1 MNQKVCIQRMFMSLI
16 FSVFMNQKVCIQ
28 RMFMSLIFSVMYLL
42 SFAQTRQI
50 SGMVKDMSGEPV
62 IGVNVSVKGTGNG
75 SITDLDGKF
84 TIPNVKEKDVLV
96 VSYIGY
102 LTQSVSVGKQTSF
115 IITLKEDTQ
124 ALDEVVVVGYG
135 VQKKRDLSG
144 AVSSVKSRDI
154 TAIPTTNALEAL
166 QGKVAGLDLTA
177 SSGKAGADLSFT
189 IRGERSLKASNAP
202 LILVDGI
209 DYGTTLDINP
219 SDIES
224 IEVLKDASSTA
235 IYGTRGANG
244 IIIVT
249 TKKGKAGKSKVSLN
263 AFASIN
269 MISSYPSIMNGAEY
283 AQLKREAY
291 RDQTTN
297 EYLPDEQV
305 FTVAQE
311 LEYVREGVSTDYRDL
326 MMSNGFNQNYELSI
340 TGGTEKTQHSISLGY
355 RGENGLFKNDN
366 YKRLNARVALDHKL
380 LENLKIGT
388 NITYTYKDQNTRRDP
403 LNMCNKIVPLSKP
416 YDENGEVVRFPAPGY
431 NSQTNPLVDDV
442 DGAVKDNTKA
452 TRFFGSLYANWNITK
467 DLLFRTTLGVD
478 VRNKRRGYYCS
489 ANSLDGEG
497 KDSKSLKEHTI
508 ESGITWENVLTYS
521 KILGEHDFQIMGGT
535 STIYKSKEYTLA
547 SGKGQTYGGNIYH
560 NLASNTKEV
569 MIDSYL
575 NEEKLAS
582 FFGRV
587 NYKFMDRYILTASLR
602 ADGSSLLADGHKW
615 GYFPSVAVAW
625 RMNEESFLKG
635 FDELSNLKLRLSWGE
650 SGQSAIDPYQTVGL
664 LGSSTYSFNNDL
676 ASGLYPKT
684 MSNKNLTWET
694 TSVFDLGVDF
704 GFFNNRLSGSVDVY
718 KSYTRNVLMNRKIPS
733 TNGYTEVMENIGK
746 TENFGIDV
754 ALNSVNIQKKNFTW
768 TTDFTL
774 SHNKEKIKELASGA
788 LRDEANSWFVGEAFQ
803 VFYDYKKIG
812 IWQLDEADEAAKNG
826 QKPGDIKI
834 QDTDGNGEITPEDRV
849 IYSKRPKVTFGIN
862 NSFTIHDFEFS
873 FFIYSRLGQWIDYE
887 FNRGYKPDGLENS
900 SNVDYWTP
908 ENPTNNFPRPN
919 RFYGFGKT
927 RYSST
932 LKYEKGS
939 FVKVRDVTLAYNI
952 PSKVLASLGLGRA
965 RIYATAK
972 NFFTFSSIDNY
983 DPERGGG
990 ISFPMTKQLVFGVN
1004 LDF

>member
-1 MNQKVCIQRMFMSLI
+1 
-16 FSVFMNQKVCIQ
+16 MNQKVCIQ

-625 RMNEESFLKG
+625 
-635 FDELSNLKLRLSWGE
+635 SWGE

>member
-1 MNQKVCIQRMFMSLI
+1 
-16 FSVFMNQKVCIQ
+16 MNQKVCIQ

-431 NSQTNPLVDDV
+431 NSQTSPLVDDV

-812 IWQLDEADEAAKNG
+812 IWQLDEAAKNG

>member
-1 MNQKVCIQRMFMSLI
+1 
-16 FSVFMNQKVCIQ
+16 MNQKVCIQ

-1004 LDF
+1004 LDFL

>member
-1 MNQKVCIQRMFMSLI
+1 
-16 FSVFMNQKVCIQ
+16 MNQKVCIQ

-1004 LDF
+1004 LDFYNI

>member
-1 MNQKVCIQRMFMSLI
+1 
-16 FSVFMNQKVCIQ
+16 MNQKVCIQ

-908 ENPTNNFPRPN
+908 ENPTNEWARID
-919 RFYGFGKT
+919 
-927 RYSST
+927 SST
-932 LKYEKGS
+932 GGNS
-939 FVKVRDVTLAYNI
+939 FSVYRKKSFIRLDNISVGYNV
-952 PSKVLASLGLGRA
+952 PSRWITKLGLGSLRV
-965 RIYATAK
+965 YANVRNVAVWAPDFK
-972 NFFTFSSIDNY
+972 LW
-983 DPERGGG
+983 DPENSSPTPRTYTFG
-990 ISFPMTKQLVFGVN
+990 INVTM
-1004 LDF
+1004 

>member
-1 MNQKVCIQRMFMSLI
+1 MDGDIEMNSD
-16 FSVFMNQKVCIQ
+16 
-28 RMFMSLIFSVMYLL
+28 
-42 SFAQTRQI
+42 QI
-50 SGMVKDMSGEPV
+50 V
-62 IGVNVSVKGTGNG
+62 ING
-75 SITDLDGKF
+75 AT
-84 TIPNVKEKDVLV
+84 DVLILARV
-96 VSYIGY
+96 EPSDNMEISKVPDMMKDLSLYPTNYAELLDAHKKIHKELFERVSIDLG
-102 LTQSVSVGKQTSF
+102 VS
-115 IITLKEDTQ
+115 KEDRMKSSEELLEAGGSNP
-124 ALDEVVVVGYG
+124 ALIEKIFDAARYNVICATGINPPNLQG
-135 VQKKRDLSG
+135 IWGATMTPPWSG
-144 AVSSVKSRDI
+144 DY
-154 TAIPTTNALEAL
+154 TTNGNLPVVISHYLQANTPELMLPLFDRLEAYMEDF
-166 QGKVAGLDLTA
+166 KV
-177 SSGKAGADLSFT
+177 
-189 IRGERSLKASNAP
+189 
-202 LILVDGI
+202 
-209 DYGTTLDINP
+209 
-219 SDIES
+219 
-224 IEVLKDASSTA
+224 
-235 IYGTRGANG
+235 
-244 IIIVT
+244 
-249 TKKGKAGKSKVSLN
+249 
-263 AFASIN
+263 
-269 MISSYPSIMNGAEY
+269 
-283 AQLKREAY
+283 
-291 RDQTTN
+291 
-297 EYLPDEQV
+297 
-305 FTVAQE
+305 
-311 LEYVREGVSTDYRDL
+311 
-326 MMSNGFNQNYELSI
+326 
-340 TGGTEKTQHSISLGY
+340 
-355 RGENGLFKNDN
+355 
-366 YKRLNARVALDHKL
+366 NARELYNCRGIHVPSRFSSHGLNNHLLDHEL
-380 LENLKIGT
+380 LKTLKIGT
-388 NITYTYKDQNTRRDP
+388 SITYTYKDQNTRRDP

-442 DGAVKDNTKA
+442 EGAIKDNTKG

-478 VRNKRRGYYCS
+478 AQNSRRGYYCS

-508 ESGITWENVLTYS
+508 QSGITWENILTYS

-575 NEEKLAS
+575 QEENLAS

-602 ADGSSLLADGHKW
+602 ADGSSLLASGHKW
-615 GYFPSVAVAW
+615 GYFPSVALAW
-625 RMNEESFLKG
+625 RMNEEAFLKNI
-635 FDELSNLKLRLSWGE
+635 DNLSNLKLRLSWGE
-650 SGQSAIDPYQTVGL
+650 SGQSAIDPYQTIGL
-664 LGSSTYSFNNDL
+664 LGSSTYSFNNEL

-704 GFFNNRLSGSVDVY
+704 GLFNNRLSGSLDIY

-733 TNGYTEVMENIGK
+733 TNGYSDVMENIGK
-746 TENFGIDV
+746 TENFGIDIT
-754 ALNSVNIQKKNFTW
+754 LNSVNIQKKNFTW

-812 IWQLDEADEAAKNG
+812 IWQLDEAEEAAKNG
-826 QKPGDIKI
+826 QIPGDIKI
-834 QDTDGNGEITPEDRV
+834 QDTNDDGEITPEDRV

-862 NSFTIHDFEFS
+862 NAFTIHDFEFS

-908 ENPTNNFPRPN
+908 ENPTNDFPRPN

-939 FVKVRDVTLAYNI
+939 FVKIRDITLAYNLPAKALKNI
-952 PSKVLASLGLGRA
+952 GLDRV

-972 NFFTFSSIDNY
+972 NFFTFSSIENY

>member
-1 MNQKVCIQRMFMSLI
+1 
-16 FSVFMNQKVCIQ
+16 MNQKVCIQ

-311 LEYVREGVSTDYRDL
+311 LEYVREGVYRDL

-431 NSQTNPLVDDV
+431 NSQTSPLVDDV

>member
-1 MNQKVCIQRMFMSLI
+1 
-16 FSVFMNQKVCIQ
+16 MNQKVCIQ

-62 IGVNVSVKGTGNG
+62 IAVNVSVKGTGNG

-615 GYFPSVAVAW
+615 GYFPSVAVVW

>member
-1 MNQKVCIQRMFMSLI
+1 
-16 FSVFMNQKVCIQ
+16 
-28 RMFMSLIFSVMYLL
+28 
-42 SFAQTRQI
+42 
-50 SGMVKDMSGEPV
+50 
-62 IGVNVSVKGTGNG
+62 
-75 SITDLDGKF
+75 
-84 TIPNVKEKDVLV
+84 
-96 VSYIGY
+96 
-102 LTQSVSVGKQTSF
+102 
-115 IITLKEDTQ
+115 
-124 ALDEVVVVGYG
+124 
-135 VQKKRDLSG
+135 
-144 AVSSVKSRDI
+144 
-154 TAIPTTNALEAL
+154 
-166 QGKVAGLDLTA
+166 
-177 SSGKAGADLSFT
+177 
-189 IRGERSLKASNAP
+189 
-202 LILVDGI
+202 
-209 DYGTTLDINP
+209 
-219 SDIES
+219 
-224 IEVLKDASSTA
+224 
-235 IYGTRGANG
+235 
-244 IIIVT
+244 
-249 TKKGKAGKSKVSLN
+249 
-263 AFASIN
+263 
-269 MISSYPSIMNGAEY
+269 
-283 AQLKREAY
+283 
-291 RDQTTN
+291 
-297 EYLPDEQV
+297 
-305 FTVAQE
+305 
-311 LEYVREGVSTDYRDL
+311 
-326 MMSNGFNQNYELSI
+326 
-340 TGGTEKTQHSISLGY
+340 
-355 RGENGLFKNDN
+355 
-366 YKRLNARVALDHKL
+366 
-380 LENLKIGT
+380 
-388 NITYTYKDQNTRRDP
+388 
-403 LNMCNKIVPLSKP
+403 
-416 YDENGEVVRFPAPGY
+416 
-431 NSQTNPLVDDV
+431 
-442 DGAVKDNTKA
+442 
-452 TRFFGSLYANWNITK
+452 
-467 DLLFRTTLGVD
+467 
-478 VRNKRRGYYCS
+478 
-489 ANSLDGEG
+489 
-497 KDSKSLKEHTI
+497 
-508 ESGITWENVLTYS
+508 
-521 KILGEHDFQIMGGT
+521 
-535 STIYKSKEYTLA
+535 
-547 SGKGQTYGGNIYH
+547 
-560 NLASNTKEV
+560 
-569 MIDSYL
+569 
-575 NEEKLAS
+575 
-582 FFGRV
+582 
-587 NYKFMDRYILTASLR
+587 MDRYILTASLR

-972 NFFTFSSIDNY
+972 
-983 DPERGGG
+983 
-990 ISFPMTKQLVFGVN
+990 ISLPSAALIITIQNEGEEFHFR
-1004 LDF
+1004 

>member
-1 MNQKVCIQRMFMSLI
+1 MNQNVFIRRACMSLM
-16 FSVFMNQKVCIQ
+16 FSMLC
-28 RMFMSLIFSVMYLL
+28 LL
-42 SFAQTRQI
+42 SLAQTHQV
-50 SGMVKDMSGEPV
+50 SGIVKDVTGEPV
-62 IGVNVSVKGTGNG
+62 IGVNVSVQGTGNG

-84 TIPNVKEKDVLV
+84 AIPNVKEKDVLI

-102 LTQSVSVGKQTSF
+102 LTQSIPVGKQTSF
-115 IITLKEDTQ
+115 TITLKEDAQ

-166 QGKVAGLDLTA
+166 QGKVAGLDLTS
-177 SSGKAGADLSFT
+177 SSGKAGAELSFT
-189 IRGERSLKASNAP
+189 IRGERSLKASNKP
-202 LILVDGI
+202 LILVDGV

-249 TKKGKAGKSKVSLN
+249 TKKGKTGKSKVSLN
-263 AFASIN
+263 AFASVN

-297 EYLPDEQV
+297 EYLPDDQV

-340 TGGTEKTQHSISLGY
+340 SGGTDKTQHNISLGY

-366 YKRLNARVALDHKL
+366 YKRLNARVALDHEL
-380 LENLKIGT
+380 LKTLKIGT
-388 NITYTYKDQNTRRDP
+388 SITYTYKDQNTRRDP

-416 YDENGEVVRFPAPGY
+416 YDENGEVVRFPALGY

-442 DGAVKDNTKA
+442 EGAIKDNTKG

-478 VRNKRRGYYCS
+478 AQNSRRGYYCS

-508 ESGITWENVLTYS
+508 QSGITWENILTYS

-575 NEEKLAS
+575 QEENLAS

-602 ADGSSLLADGHKW
+602 ADGSSLLASGHKW
-615 GYFPSVAVAW
+615 GYFPSVALAW
-625 RMNEESFLKG
+625 RMNEEAFLKNI
-635 FDELSNLKLRLSWGE
+635 DNLSNLKLRLSWGE
-650 SGQSAIDPYQTVGL
+650 SGQSAIDPYQTIGL
-664 LGSSTYSFNNDL
+664 LGSSTYSFNNEL

-704 GFFNNRLSGSVDVY
+704 GLFNNRLSGSLDIY

-733 TNGYTEVMENIGK
+733 TNGYSDVMENIGK
-746 TENFGIDV
+746 TENFGIDIT
-754 ALNSVNIQKKNFTW
+754 LNSVNIQKKNFTW

-812 IWQLDEADEAAKNG
+812 IWQLDEAEEAAKNG
-826 QKPGDIKI
+826 QIPGDIKI
-834 QDTDGNGEITPEDRV
+834 QDTNDDGEITPEDRV

-862 NSFTIHDFEFS
+862 NAFTIHDFEFS

-908 ENPTNNFPRPN
+908 ENPTNDFPRPN

-939 FVKVRDVTLAYNI
+939 FVKIRDITLAYNLPAKALKNI
-952 PSKVLASLGLGRA
+952 GLDRV

-972 NFFTFSSIDNY
+972 NFFTFSSIENY

>member
-1 MNQKVCIQRMFMSLI
+1 
-16 FSVFMNQKVCIQ
+16 MNQKVCIQ

-431 NSQTNPLVDDV
+431 NYQTNPLVDDV

-452 TRFFGSLYANWNITK
+452 TRFFGRLYANWNITK

>member
-1 MNQKVCIQRMFMSLI
+1 
-16 FSVFMNQKVCIQ
+16 MNQKVCIQ

-154 TAIPTTNALEAL
+154 TAIPTTNALEAF

-983 DPERGGG
+983 DPERGG

>member
-1 MNQKVCIQRMFMSLI
+1 MK
-16 FSVFMNQKVCIQ
+16 MNQKVCIQ

>member
-1 MNQKVCIQRMFMSLI
+1 
-16 FSVFMNQKVCIQ
+16 MNQKVCIQ

-403 LNMCNKIVPLSKP
+403 LNMCNKI
-416 YDENGEVVRFPAPGY
+416 
-431 NSQTNPLVDDV
+431 VDDV

>member
-1 MNQKVCIQRMFMSLI
+1 
-16 FSVFMNQKVCIQ
+16 
-28 RMFMSLIFSVMYLL
+28 
-42 SFAQTRQI
+42 
-50 SGMVKDMSGEPV
+50 
-62 IGVNVSVKGTGNG
+62 
-75 SITDLDGKF
+75 
-84 TIPNVKEKDVLV
+84 
-96 VSYIGY
+96 
-102 LTQSVSVGKQTSF
+102 
-115 IITLKEDTQ
+115 
-124 ALDEVVVVGYG
+124 
-135 VQKKRDLSG
+135 
-144 AVSSVKSRDI
+144 
-154 TAIPTTNALEAL
+154 
-166 QGKVAGLDLTA
+166 
-177 SSGKAGADLSFT
+177 
-189 IRGERSLKASNAP
+189 
-202 LILVDGI
+202 
-209 DYGTTLDINP
+209 
-219 SDIES
+219 
-224 IEVLKDASSTA
+224 
-235 IYGTRGANG
+235 
-244 IIIVT
+244 
-249 TKKGKAGKSKVSLN
+249 
-263 AFASIN
+263 
-269 MISSYPSIMNGAEY
+269 
-283 AQLKREAY
+283 
-291 RDQTTN
+291 
-297 EYLPDEQV
+297 
-305 FTVAQE
+305 
-311 LEYVREGVSTDYRDL
+311 
-326 MMSNGFNQNYELSI
+326 
-340 TGGTEKTQHSISLGY
+340 
-355 RGENGLFKNDN
+355 
-366 YKRLNARVALDHKL
+366 
-380 LENLKIGT
+380 
-388 NITYTYKDQNTRRDP
+388 
-403 LNMCNKIVPLSKP
+403 
-416 YDENGEVVRFPAPGY
+416 
-431 NSQTNPLVDDV
+431 
-442 DGAVKDNTKA
+442 
-452 TRFFGSLYANWNITK
+452 
-467 DLLFRTTLGVD
+467 
-478 VRNKRRGYYCS
+478 
-489 ANSLDGEG
+489 
-497 KDSKSLKEHTI
+497 
-508 ESGITWENVLTYS
+508 
-521 KILGEHDFQIMGGT
+521 
-535 STIYKSKEYTLA
+535 
-547 SGKGQTYGGNIYH
+547 
-560 NLASNTKEV
+560 
-569 MIDSYL
+569 
-575 NEEKLAS
+575 
-582 FFGRV
+582 
-587 NYKFMDRYILTASLR
+587 MDRYILTASLR

-952 PSKVLASLGLGRA
+952 PFK
-965 RIYATAK
+965 
-972 NFFTFSSIDNY
+972 SI
-983 DPERGGG
+983 G
-990 ISFPMTKQLVFGVN
+990 
-1004 LDF
+1004 

>member
-1 MNQKVCIQRMFMSLI
+1 
-16 FSVFMNQKVCIQ
+16 MNQKVCIQ

-560 NLASNTKEV
+560 NLASNT
-569 MIDSYL
+569 IDSYL

>member
-1 MNQKVCIQRMFMSLI
+1 
-16 FSVFMNQKVCIQ
+16 MNQKVCIQ

-704 GFFNNRLSGSVDVY
+704 VNNRLSGSVDVY

>member
-16 FSVFMNQKVCIQ
+16 FSA
-28 RMFMSLIFSVMYLL
+28 MYLL

-694 TSVFDLGVDF
+694 TSVFDLGMDF

-927 RYSST
+927 RY
-932 LKYEKGS
+932 EKGS

>member
-1 MNQKVCIQRMFMSLI
+1 
-16 FSVFMNQKVCIQ
+16 MNQKVCIQ

-587 NYKFMDRYILTASLR
+587 NYKFMDRYILPASLR

>member
-1 MNQKVCIQRMFMSLI
+1 MKKTFLLAALLCSFFPEIGASGIPVTDESTIVQQNRKVEGII
-16 FSVFMNQKVCIQ
+16 VDE
-28 RMFMSLIFSVMYLL
+28 
-42 SFAQTRQI
+42 A
-50 SGMVKDMSGEPV
+50 GEPV

>member
-1 MNQKVCIQRMFMSLI
+1 MKKILIYCVIAFSFWSCKSEIHTGATPKRGFYSDRPAKIWEESLVSGNGIMGAMVIGDPYQESIVLNHALLYLPIHSARKPVGQGKYLGKIQQMLLEDKYMEASQFVVDLANSEGYKGKHATDLFIPAFQFNLLGDTSTVKQYER
-16 FSVFMNQKVCIQ
+16 SVDF
-28 RMFMSLIFSVMYLL
+28 
-42 SFAQTRQI
+42 T
-50 SGMVKDMSGEPV
+50 SGEV
-62 IGVNVSVKGTGNG
+62 IVNWEDNNGVFTRKLFVSRPDN
-75 SITDLDGKF
+75 
-84 TIPNVKEKDVLV
+84 LV
-96 VSYIGY
+96 V
-102 LTQSVSVGKQTSF
+102 
-115 IITLKEDTQ
+115 LKFSS
-124 ALDEVVVVGYG
+124 DEG
-135 VQKKRDLSG
+135 
-144 AVSSVKSRDI
+144 
-154 TAIPTTNALEAL
+154 
-166 QGKVAGLDLTA
+166 
-177 SSGKAGADLSFT
+177 
-189 IRGERSLKASNAP
+189 
-202 LILVDGI
+202 
-209 DYGTTLDINP
+209 
-219 SDIES
+219 
-224 IEVLKDASSTA
+224 
-235 IYGTRGANG
+235 
-244 IIIVT
+244 
-249 TKKGKAGKSKVSLN
+249 
-263 AFASIN
+263 ASIN
-269 MISSYPSIMNGAEY
+269 
-283 AQLKREAY
+283 
-291 RDQTTN
+291 
-297 EYLPDEQV
+297 
-305 FTVAQE
+305 
-311 LEYVREGVSTDYRDL
+311 
-326 MMSNGFNQNYELSI
+326 
-340 TGGTEKTQHSISLGY
+340 
-355 RGENGLFKNDN
+355 
-366 YKRLNARVALDHKL
+366 
-380 LENLKIGT
+380 
-388 NITYTYKDQNTRRDP
+388 
-403 LNMCNKIVPLSKP
+403 
-416 YDENGEVVRFPAPGY
+416 
-431 NSQTNPLVDDV
+431 
-442 DGAVKDNTKA
+442 
-452 TRFFGSLYANWNITK
+452 
-467 DLLFRTTLGVD
+467 TTL
-478 VRNKRRGYYCS
+478 
-489 ANSLDGEG
+489 SL
-497 KDSKSLKEHTI
+497 SI

>member
-1 MNQKVCIQRMFMSLI
+1 
-16 FSVFMNQKVCIQ
+16 MNQKVCIQ

-650 SGQSAIDPYQTVGL
+650 SGQSAIDPYHTLGL

-704 GFFNNRLSGSVDVY
+704 GFFNNCLSGSVDVY

-1004 LDF
+1004 LDFFITEECLAGIL

>member
-1 MNQKVCIQRMFMSLI
+1 
-16 FSVFMNQKVCIQ
+16 MNQKVCIQ

-908 ENPTNNFPRPN
+908 ENPTSNYPCVRLDFYNNDFTDFSVYNASYLKIQNVNLEYRFPKHIVEKTKIFENISIFASANNVCTFTSYPGPSPESWSSDAIRGASIDTEAYP
-919 RFYGFGKT
+919 KT
-927 RYSST
+927 RT
-932 LKYEKGS
+932 FNFG
-939 FVKVRDVTLAYNI
+939 VKVTI
-952 PSKVLASLGLGRA
+952 K
-965 RIYATAK
+965 
-972 NFFTFSSIDNY
+972 
-983 DPERGGG
+983 
-990 ISFPMTKQLVFGVN
+990 
-1004 LDF
+1004 

>member
-1 MNQKVCIQRMFMSLI
+1 
-16 FSVFMNQKVCIQ
+16 MNQKVCIQ

-102 LTQSVSVGKQTSF
+102 LTQYVSVGKQTSF

-340 TGGTEKTQHSISLGY
+340 TGGTEKTQHSLGY

>member
-1 MNQKVCIQRMFMSLI
+1 
-16 FSVFMNQKVCIQ
+16 MNQKVCIQ

-269 MISSYPSIMNGAEY
+269 MISSPSIMNGAEY

>member
-1 MNQKVCIQRMFMSLI
+1 
-16 FSVFMNQKVCIQ
+16 MNQKVCIQ

-983 DPERGGG
+983 LSL
-990 ISFPMTKQLVFGVN
+990 IHI
-1004 LDF
+1004 

>member
-1 MNQKVCIQRMFMSLI
+1 
-16 FSVFMNQKVCIQ
+16 MNQKVCIQ

-952 PSKVLASLGLGRA
+952 PSKVLASLGWDVHVSMQLQ
-965 RIYATAK
+965 K
-972 NFFTFSSIDNY
+972 
-983 DPERGGG
+983 
-990 ISFPMTKQLVFGVN
+990 ISLPSAALIITIQNEGEEFHFR
-1004 LDF
+1004 

>member
-1 MNQKVCIQRMFMSLI
+1 
-16 FSVFMNQKVCIQ
+16 MNQKVCIQ
-28 RMFMSLIFSVMYLL
+28 RMFMSLIFSVMCLL

-521 KILGEHDFQIMGGT
+521 IILGEHDFQIMGGT

-972 NFFTFSSIDNY
+972 NFFTSSSIDNY

>member
-1 MNQKVCIQRMFMSLI
+1 MNQKVCIQRTCISLI
-16 FSVFMNQKVCIQ
+16 FSV
-28 RMFMSLIFSVMYLL
+28 LYLL
-42 SFAQTRQI
+42 SFAQARQI
-50 SGMVKDMSGEPV
+50 SGIVKDVSGEPV

-84 TIPNVKEKDVLV
+84 TIPDVKEKDVLV

-144 AVSSVKSRDI
+144 AISSVKSRDI

-291 RDQTTN
+291 RNQTTN

-305 FTVAQE
+305 FTAAQE

-340 TGGTEKTQHSISLGY
+340 AGGTEKTQHSISLGY

-452 TRFFGSLYANWNITK
+452 TRFFGSLYVNWNITK

-478 VRNKRRGYYCS
+478 ARNKRRGYYCS

-733 TNGYTEVMENIGK
+733 TNGYAEVMENIGK

-788 LRDEANSWFVGEAFQ
+788 LRDEANSWFVGEAFR

-812 IWQLDEADEAAKNG
+812 IWQLDEVDEAAKNG

-849 IYSKRPKVTFGIN
+849 VYSKRPKVTFGIN
-862 NSFTIHDFEFS
+862 NSFTIHNFEFS

-900 SNVDYWTP
+900 SSVDYWTP

-939 FVKVRDVTLAYNI
+939 FVKVRDITLAYNV
-952 PSKVLASLGLGRA
+952 PSKVLSGLGLGRV

>member
-1 MNQKVCIQRMFMSLI
+1 
-16 FSVFMNQKVCIQ
+16 MNQKVCIQ

-952 PSKVLASLGLGRA
+952 PSKVLAKFR
-965 RIYATAK
+965 
-972 NFFTFSSIDNY
+972 
-983 DPERGGG
+983 
-990 ISFPMTKQLVFGVN
+990 FGTCTYLCN
-1004 LDF
+1004 CKKFLYLQQH

>member
-1 MNQKVCIQRMFMSLI
+1 
-16 FSVFMNQKVCIQ
+16 MNQKVCIQ

-812 IWQLDEADEAAKNG
+812 IWQLDEADKAAKNG

-952 PSKVLASLGLGRA
+952 PSKVLASLGWDVHVSMQLQ
-965 RIYATAK
+965 K
-972 NFFTFSSIDNY
+972 
-983 DPERGGG
+983 
-990 ISFPMTKQLVFGVN
+990 ISLPSAALIITIQNEGEEFHFR
-1004 LDF
+1004 